1 MNTEAAATPAAASP
15 ATRTAKTPT
24 HQTSMFDRFLMQG
37 GIVITFLLVA
47 VVATAIMEPRFL
59 NRLNLFNVMRNF
71 SFLLIPSL
79 AQMLV
84 MTAGGFDL
92 SVGAVLAI
100 SSVVTATVM
109 LVGAHYLPGME
120 WALILLSLVAVIGVG
135 VIVGLANAGLVSGFS
150 LSPFM
155 VTLAMMSIL
164 MGIALYFTQGIPIY
178 GVVDSFVSMVGRGRF
193 LGLPIT
199 LHIGLAVLV
208 LCIILQRFTQ
218 LGRHIYAVGSDERSA
233 RLSGVPTGRT
243 LAIAYALAGILAALT
258 GFLMTA
264 RLGSGQA
271 TIGSTLALE
280 TIAAAVIGG
289 VSLRGGVG
297 RAEHVA
303 LAALFLAVVANA
315 MNLIQVD
322 SKYQT
327 LVLGA
332 VLIVALAIERL
343 LLRRRLS

>member
-1 MNTEAAATPAAASP
+1 MSGAAGTTARPGAAQAAQERRSS
-15 ATRTAKTPT
+15 A
-24 HQTSMFDRFLMQG
+24 FDRFVLHG
-37 GIVITFLLVA
+37 GIVIVFLVA
-47 VVATAIMEPRFL
+47 AIVFTALMEPRFL
-59 NRLNLFNVMRNF
+59 NRLNLMNVMRNF

-92 SVGAVLAI
+92 SVGAVVAI
-100 SSVVTATVM
+100 TSVVTAAVM
-109 LVGAHYLPGME
+109 LTASGLLPGMDLVVILVALVAVVGVGALVGAVNGG
-120 WALILLSLVAVIGVG
+120 LVAT
-135 VIVGLANAGLVSGFS
+135 FS

-164 MGIALYFTQGIPIY
+164 MGVALYFTQGIPIY
-178 GVVDSFVSMVGRGRF
+178 GVVDSFVSNIGRGQI
-193 LGLPIT
+193 LGLPMVLWIA
-199 LHIGLAVLV
+199 LAVLV
-208 LCIILQRFTQ
+208 LCVVMQRFTT
-218 LGRHIYAVGSDERSA
+218 LGRHIYAVGSDRRSA
-233 RLSGVPTGRT
+233 RLSGVAVRRT
-243 LAIAYALAGILAALT
+243 LIMAYALAGMLAALT
-258 GFLMTA
+258 GFLMTS

-271 TIGSTLALE
+271 NIAGTLALE

-303 LAALFLAVVANA
+303 LAALFLAVIANA
-315 MNLIQVD
+315 MNLLQID
-322 SKYQT
+322 SRYQT

-343 LLRRRLS
+343 VLRRRQA

>member
-1 MNTEAAATPAAASP
+1 MSPGTAANPAAVAAPAVAARPAQHRASLL
-15 ATRTAKTPT
+15 
-24 HQTSMFDRFLMQG
+24 DRFLMQG
-37 GIVITFLLVA
+37 GIVITFLVLAVA
-47 VVATAIMEPRFL
+47 VTAVMEPRFL
-59 NRLNLFNVMRNF
+59 NRLNLVNVMRNF

-92 SVGAVLAI
+92 SVGAVVAVA
-100 SSVVTATVM
+100 SVVTASAM
-109 LVGAHYLPGME
+109 LFGAHYLPGME
-120 WALILLSLVAVIGVG
+120 TALILFALLAVVGVG
-135 VIVGLANAGLVSGFS
+135 VVVGLVNAGLVAGFS

-155 VTLAMMSIL
+155 VTLATMSVL
-164 MGIALYFTQGIPIY
+164 MGIALYYTQGIPIY
-178 GVVDSFVSMVGRGRF
+178 GVVDSFVSVVGRGQL
-193 LGLPIT
+193 LGLPAV
-199 LHIGLAVLV
+199 LYVGLAVLA
-208 LCIILQRFTQ
+208 LCIVLQRFTA
-218 LGRHIYAVGSDERSA
+218 LGRHIYAVGSDQRSA
-233 RLSGVPTGRT
+233 RLSGVATGRT
-243 LAIAYALAGILAALT
+243 LAIAYVLASVLAALT

-264 RLGSGQA
+264 RIGSGQA

-315 MNLIQVD
+315 MNLTQVD
-322 SKYQT
+322 SKFQT

-343 LLRRRLS
+343 LLRRRAA

>member
-1 MNTEAAATPAAASP
+1 MSAAATQMAGTEKSALHKASLL
-15 ATRTAKTPT
+15 
-24 HQTSMFDRFLMQG
+24 DRFLMQG
-37 GIVITFLLVA
+37 GIVITFLIVA

-59 NRLNLFNVMRNF
+59 NRLNLLNVMRNF

-120 WALILLSLVAVIGVG
+120 WALILLSLVAVVGVG
-135 VIVGLANAGLVSGFS
+135 AIVGLVNAWLVGGFS

-155 VTLAMMSIL
+155 VTLAMMSVL

-178 GVVDSFVSMVGRGRF
+178 GVAESFVAGVGRGQLF
-193 LGLPIT
+193 GLPVVLVIA
-199 LHIGLAVLV
+199 LVILV
-208 LCIILQRFTQ
+208 LCIVLQRFTA
-218 LGRHIYAVGSDERSA
+218 LGRHIYAVGSDQRSA
-233 RLSGVPTGRT
+233 RLSGVATGRT
-243 LAIAYALAGILAALT
+243 LALAYLLASVLAALT

-264 RLGSGQA
+264 RLGSGQS
-271 TIGSTLALE
+271 TIGDTLALQ

-315 MNLIQVD
+315 MNLTQVD
-322 SKYQT
+322 SKFQT

-343 LLRRRLS
+343 LLRRRAA